1 MKPPHIHTIKQGKGD
16 NKLVITV
23 APQKL
28 ICPQG
33 NTYPI
38 KAIAINIIK
47 IIIPENQLFEY
58 ELLWLFI

>member
-1 MKPPHIHTIKQGKGD
+1 MVLPPHIHSIKQGKGD

-38 KAIAINIIK
+38 KAIAINIRK
-47 IIIPENQLFEY
+47 KERDFFSSL
-58 ELLWLFI
+58 